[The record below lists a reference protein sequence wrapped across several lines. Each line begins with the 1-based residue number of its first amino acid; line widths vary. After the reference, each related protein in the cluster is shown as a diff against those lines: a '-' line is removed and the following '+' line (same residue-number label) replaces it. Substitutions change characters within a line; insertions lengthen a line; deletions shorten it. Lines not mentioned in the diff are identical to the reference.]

1 MKLPILYKKAQ
12 TGATRHWTVEIS
24 DTGYR
29 AIYGQVDGKTTVSE
43 WYLTEATNVGRA
55 NERNIAQQA
64 QFEAE
69 ALWQKKKDS
78 GYTTEIGD
86 INKNPAF
93 VKPMLADTWEKR
105 QDKVKFPVF
114 SQPKL
119 DGMRAVMTKDG
130 AFTRNGKKWVTVPHI
145 LAQLQPIFD
154 LYPDLILDGEL
165 YNHDFKDD
173 FNKISS
179 LAKKTKP
186 TDEDLQETAKLLQ
199 YWVYDVTCF
208 PDASDR
214 HKMPSSTFANRRD
227 FIQNLFNTFECPAI
241 NVVETTRVST
251 QDILDNIYCNYLEK
265 GYEGQMIRLDTLY
278 ERKRSKSLMKRK
290 TFYDDEYKIISVE
303 EGNGKKKGMV
313 GYMFLEREDGVQ
325 FRSNIKGSH
334 EFLQELFERRDEL
347 VDKYATCR
355 FPNLTPDGIP
365 RFPYVV
371 KIRDGK
377 GVD

>member
-86 INKNPAF
+86 INKKPAF

-186 TDEDLQETAKLLQ
+186 TNEDLQETAKLLQ
-199 YWVYDVTCF
+199 YWVYDVTCS

-214 HKMPSSTFANRRD
+214 HKMPSSTFADRRD

-241 NVVETTRVST
+241 NVVETVHVST
-251 QDILDNIYCNYLEK
+251 QDLLDDIYCNYLEK

-290 TFYDDEYKIISVE
+290 TFYDEEYKIVSVE

-377 GVD
+377 GID